1 MRRLIQYNFTM
12 KEENKNSN
20 PAQEPLRKKIAALKK
35 AVARTFAAYEKQFK
49 ICEEASHKKMEKGE
63 AFNLRSAL
71 KIAKFTYK
79 IKKTELKIAKN
90 ALKNAEKA
98 EKKNAAATAEKPVKT
113 PKVKVIPA
121 KATKSAA
128 VESKAT
134 KVKNSPAKSAKSAEA
149 EPKATKVKTTPAKP
163 AAKDKKKPADK

>member
-1 MRRLIQYNFTM
+1 M
-12 KEENKNSN
+12 KEESKSSN

-63 AFNLRSAL
+63 AFNLRSEL

-98 EKKNAAATAEKPVKT
+98 EKKSAAATAEKPAKT
-113 PKVKVIPA
+113 PKVKAAPA
-121 KATKSAA
+121 KASKSAD
-128 VESKAT
+128 V
-134 KVKNSPAKSAKSAEA
+134 

-163 AAKDKKKPADK
+163 AAKDKKKAADK

>member
-1 MRRLIQYNFTM
+1 M
-12 KEENKNSN
+12 KEENKSSN
-20 PAQEPLRKKIAALKK
+20 PAHEPLRKKIANLKK

-71 KIAKFTYK
+71 KIAKFNYK

-98 EKKNAAATAEKPVKT
+98 EKKSEAAAEKPAKT
-113 PKVKVIPA
+113 PKVKATLA
-121 KATKSAA
+121 KG
-128 VESKAT
+128 V
-134 KVKNSPAKSAKSAEA
+134 KSAEA
-149 EPKATKVKTTPAKP
+149 VSETAKDKTPPAKQ
-163 AAKDKKKPADK
+163 AAKSKKKPADK